1 MNKKMDANFITGI
14 KADRSYG
21 FSVYERDI
29 YEGIKDKVNFNI
41 ISMNSLNFPVGRTL
55 SRNLSLYFLYTI
67 YLKLKIK
74 NDAIKHITTQKNAFV
89 LNVINPEKSIVTCHD
104 IIPHMFNEFSGVR
117 RFLFDLSVK
126 GMRKA
131 DKIIAVSESTKRD
144 LINYLN
150 FPEDKIKVVYESINT
165 DKFKPADNAREK
177 LKKKGFDF
185 GDGRI
190 ILYVGLD
197 KPTKNIPELIK
208 AFYKL
213 KKVVTDVKLIKVGGY
228 EWKSERIKILDLIK
242 DLNLEKDILFF
253 ENVSGEVLPLFYSA
267 SDVFVFP
274 SLYEGFGLPPLEAMA
289 CGCPVIASNK
299 ASIPEVVGDAG
310 ILVEPDEDNL
320 FKSMFNLL
328 KDKRLIKELSKKGL
342 EQAKKFSLE
351 KECEETLKIYEKLR

>member
-1 MNKKMDANFITGI
+1 VIDINYITGI
-14 KADRSYG
+14 KEKYSG
-21 FSVYERDI
+21 FSVYERNLC
-29 YEGIKDKVNFNI
+29 EGLKDKVNFND
-41 ISMNSLNFPVGRTL
+41 ISMTPLPLPLSRTL
-55 SRNLSLYFLYTI
+55 KKNFSLYFSYPF

-74 NDAIKHITTQKNAFV
+74 SNAVTHVTTQKNAFV
-89 LNVINPEKSIVTCHD
+89 LNFINPGKSIVTCHD
-104 IIPHMFNEFSGVR
+104 IIPHIFNEFAGVR

-177 LKKKGFDF
+177 LKEKGFDF
-185 GDGRI
+185 GDSRI

-242 DLNLEKDILFF
+242 ELNLEKDVLFF

-267 SDVFVFP
+267 SDIFVFP

-289 CGCPVIASNK
+289 CSCPVIASNK

-328 KDKRLIKELSKKGL
+328 KDESLREELSKKGL

-351 KECEETLKIYEKLR
+351 KECEETLRIYEYLI